1 MTSLATLHEEEREQK
16 NETIT
21 ELEQK
26 LRETED
32 TLKNARSRW
41 DKESAIQKQ
50 KQDFLEVQLKELR
63 NQLDETRKTHESMV
77 KAIQSKDH
85 ENAYGKEMAD
95 KQISDLK
102 EAHMKEVREL
112 EGEFNAVR
120 KRLTSQVDQLTER
133 NSEYSIRQQL
143 NELDVMDQSYF
154 AKDRE
159 KAIKAKVD
167 EVLA

>member
-1 MTSLATLHEEEREQK
+1 MQTLSNLHDEEREQK
-16 NETIT
+16 NETIS

-26 LRETED
+26 LRETEE
-32 TLKNARSRW
+32 TLKSARARW

-77 KAIQSKDH
+77 KAIQSKDV

-102 EAHMKEVREL
+102 ETHMKEVRDL

-120 KRLTSQVDQLTER
+120 KRLTSQVE
-133 NSEYSIRQQL
+133 
-143 NELDVMDQSYF
+143 
-154 AKDRE
+154 
-159 KAIKAKVD
+159 
-167 EVLA
+167 